1 MSKTIYDK
9 MWFESFEKIKRNEL
23 EPDPLID
30 EPNDTRRGITLQA
43 KPDERILDN
52 FQSFLTEAQN
62 IEPGQYYY
70 LPDEIHLTVLSII
83 TCRRGFNL
91 SEISLPDYTG
101 YIEESINNIKPF
113 AIEFKGITASPSCIL
128 IQGFPENNFLEL
140 IRDNL
145 RTKFADGALNNSID
159 SRYRIQTAHCT
170 VIRFKSKL
178 KEKQKFINLLESYK
192 DYYFGKTSITEF
204 ELVQTDWYHKK
215 EKVIVL
221 HRFEL

>member
-1 MSKTIYDK
+1 MLQTIYDK

-43 KPDERILDN
+43 KPDEKILDN

-62 IEPGQYYY
+62 IEPGQYFY
-70 LPDEIHLTVLSII
+70 LPDEIHITVLSII

-113 AIEFKGITASPSCIL
+113 TIEFIGITASPSCIL
-128 IQGFPENNFLEL
+128 IQGFPENDSLEQ
-140 IRDNL
+140 IRNNL
-145 RTKFADGALNNSID
+145 RTEFGDGSPYNTID
-159 SRYRIQTAHCT
+159 TRYRIQTAHCT
-170 VIRFKSKL
+170 VIRFRQKL
-178 KEKQKFINLLESYK
+178 K
-192 DYYFGKTSITEF
+192 
-204 ELVQTDWYHKK
+204 V
-215 EKVIVL
+215 
-221 HRFEL
+221 R